1 MEVSEVAPEILADS
15 AAEWEVAVAWAEEV
29 WEVICKIFSNE
40 FVTSHLPIY
49 YF

>member
-29 WEVICKIFSNE
+29 WEVTCKIFSNE
-40 FVTSHLPIY
+40 FVTSLLPM
-49 YF
+49 YFF

>member
-29 WEVICKIFSNE
+29 WEVICKIFFE
-40 FVTSHLPIY
+40 
-49 YF
+49 